1 MPIVAYVAIAIISVF
16 ASIII
21 VLLGTLLACS
31 LRRLDGTNKQLMI
44 LVAGEKSA
52 KPELLRALVASQ
64 KPPQKTIPGI
74 ANDKPKV
81 DKKTGNNNYT
91 LEVGESNIGV

>member
-44 LVAGEKSA
+44 LVAGKEG
-52 KPELLRALVASQ
+52 KPETLRALVASS
-64 KPPQKTIPGI
+64 KPPQKNLKGI
-74 ANDKPKV
+74 ASGKKK
-81 DKKTGNNNYT
+81 DKKPANTNYT
-91 LEVGESNIGV
+91 LEVGESNGL